1 MFFQTE
7 ISKEV
12 QFLIYLIPVILG
24 IQISISFFYRYRK
37 IKDISLPLN
46 KILLAFGSFLLLIVI
61 GPLLIQI
68 SRNFIADGFLD
79 NLIYRLGW
87 GIAFTSTL
95 SVSFFIIKK
104 EFSSIIDL
112 KFAKI
117 LLVLNFI
124 SIVIL
129 FLAQIPSPLFVAS
142 ILLVALNGFY
152 IIRFMV
158 VLIKR
163 SVGKIKKKFKQFFL
177 GAMVSLPSLLFAT
190 IVGLQI
196 LNSFLNQI
204 VYFFGVS
211 ELLIGFIIMAFS
223 VYQFPP
229 FYEFEWRESLQKLF
243 VIDTDNRECLF
254 YHNFQDTEEPKTIS
268 ENLDGNINLLFP
280 KGIVGI
286 ENLLSTIT
294 DTQSVRIEKIK
305 KKNSYIFLEHG
316 KKFENLTFVL
326 LLERDL
332 KSANYFVKVIRN
344 RFESFF
350 KEILMNFEDIKVD
363 QNRIFSSFDQILE
376 IILKLGG
383 D

>member
-7 ISKEV
+7 ISKEI

-37 IKDISLPLN
+37 LKDISLPLN
-46 KILLAFGSFLLLIVI
+46 RILLAFGSFIFFIVI

-79 NLIYRLGW
+79 DFIYRLGW
-87 GIAFTSTL
+87 GICFTSTL

-117 LLVLNFI
+117 LLVLNVT
-124 SIVIL
+124 SIIIL
-129 FLAQIPSPLFVAS
+129 SLAKIPSPLFVVS
-142 ILLVALNGFY
+142 ILMVALNGFY

-158 VLIKR
+158 LLIRR
-163 SVGKIKKKFKQFFL
+163 SVGKIKRKFKQFFL
-177 GAMVSLPSLLFAT
+177 GAMISFPSLLFAT

-196 LNSFLNQI
+196 LNPFLNQI
-204 VYFFGVS
+204 VYFLGVS
-211 ELLIGFIIMAFS
+211 ELVIGFIIMSFS
-223 VYQFPP
+223 VYEFPP

-243 VIDTDNRECLF
+243 VIDMDNKECLF
-254 YHNFQDTEEPKTIS
+254 YHNFQNIEVSDTIS
-268 ENLDGNINLLFP
+268 ENIDMNMKQLFP
-280 KGIVGI
+280 RGIVGI

-305 KKNSYIFLEHG
+305 KKNSYIFLEQG
-316 KKFENLTFVL
+316 KKFENLTFIL
-326 LLERDL
+326 LLKRDL
-332 KSANYFVKVIRN
+332 RSGNYFVKVIRN

-350 KEILMNFEDIKVD
+350 KEILMNFEEIKVD
-363 QNRIFSSFDQILE
+363 QNRIFSSFDQIIE
-376 IILKLGG
+376 IILEK
-383 D
+383 